1 MNPGQ
6 PLPQDRPA
14 RDRRADLRA
23 LVAVDLGA
31 ESCRVSLLRCVGEGY
46 EALLV
51 HRFANAPVSS
61 SSGLHWPLEA
71 IERGVLEGLERC
83 AALAPEG
90 IRSIAVDGWA
100 VDYVLLPE
108 KGAAASPPFCY
119 RDERTLAAEQAVH
132 ARIPAE
138 VLRRLTGIQIQRIN
152 TAYQLVADQLAAIAP
167 ARWLNLP
174 EYLLYRLGARPVAEI
189 TNASH
194 TQLIALNS
202 VGGSSQWSSEAF
214 SMLGLDPALA
224 APLVSPGTIVGQLRG
239 ELARLPAFA
248 DTVLIAPACH
258 DTASAIAGIPAAEDE
273 GDWAYISSG
282 TWSLVGTVLDAPENG
297 PAACAGNYT
306 NLAAAGGRTL
316 FHKGLNGMWLL
327 RQCLLHWMTEAE
339 YAPQLA
345 ALIDQAAPMAAPE
358 TLLQLDDP
366 ELLLHGNMPER
377 ISNHITRQGG
387 PALPQTHAAAATY
400 ANLIFHSL
408 AARYAAVLSDV
419 AAITG
424 KRFRRI
430 YIVGGGSRNDLL
442 NRLVHQATGVP
453 VLRGPAES
461 STHGNFAVQ
470 LALLEDGQATAQA
483 VSRRACALAAC
494 CGADGFTPSSA

>member
-1 MNPGQ
+1 MNSGQ
-6 PLPQDRPA
+6 LLPQDRRT
-14 RDRRADLRA
+14 RDRRA

-31 ESCRVSLLRCVGEGY
+31 ESCRVSLLRCIADGY
-46 EALLV
+46 EALPV
-51 HRFANAPVSS
+51 HRFPNAPVSS
-61 SSGLHWPLEA
+61 GTGLHWPLEA
-71 IERGVLEGLERC
+71 IEHGVLEGLERC

-100 VDYVLLPE
+100 VDYVRLPE
-108 KGAAASPPFCY
+108 NGASAAQPFCY

-132 ARIPAE
+132 ARVPAE
-138 VLRRLTGIQIQRIN
+138 VLRKLTGIQIQRIN
-152 TAYQLVADQLAAIAP
+152 TAYQLVADRLAGITP
-167 ARWLNLP
+167 GRWLNFP
-174 EYLLYRLGARPVAEI
+174 EYLLHRLGGRAVAEM

-194 TQLIALNS
+194 TQLTQLAGA
-202 VGGSSQWSSEAF
+202 GGSSKWSSEAF
-214 SMLGLDPALA
+214 SLLELDLALA
-224 APLVSPGTIVGQLRG
+224 APLVSPGTIVGHLRG
-239 ELARLPAFA
+239 ELAGLPAFA
-248 DTVLIAPACH
+248 DTALIAPACH
-258 DTASAIAGIPAAEDE
+258 DTASAIAGIPVAEDE
-273 GDWAYISSG
+273 NDWAYISSG
-282 TWSLVGTVLDAPENG
+282 TWSLVGTVLDTPENG

-327 RQCLLHWMTEAE
+327 RQCLLQWTTEAE
-339 YAPQLA
+339 HPPQLA
-345 ALIDQAAPMAAPE
+345 ALIGQAAQMSAPE
-358 TLLQLDDP
+358 LLLQVDDP

-377 ISNHITRQGG
+377 ISNHIVRQGG
-387 PALPQTHAAAATY
+387 LPLPQTYLAAATY

-424 KRFRRI
+424 KRFQRI
-430 YIVGGGSRNDLL
+430 YIVGGGSRNHLL
-442 NRLVHQATGVP
+442 NHLVHRATGLP

-483 VSRRACALAAC
+483 ISRWARTLAAC
-494 CGADGFTPSSA
+494 CGADGFTPAAA